1 MPSNH
6 NMQSNHNLQKQP
18 AKRASKTYEMATQI
32 ISKGNNKPQRESIGK
47 SGRLSSTLKNILNP
61 NNSIVNER
69 NQQKFGHPSQSQP
82 ESQNINNLDDLKRA
96 RKSQKPKR
104 TSSKF

>member
-69 NQQKFGHPSQSQP
+69 NQQKFGIPSQSQP

>member
-32 ISKGNNKPQRESIGK
+32 ISKGNKPQRESIGK
-47 SGRLSSTLKNILNP
+47 AAASVASGTWSWDHIQLNT
-61 NNSIVNER
+61 
-69 NQQKFGHPSQSQP
+69 QKM
-82 ESQNINNLDDLKRA
+82 QN
-96 RKSQKPKR
+96 
-104 TSSKF
+104 

>member
-1 MPSNH
+1 MQSNH
-6 NMQSNHNLQKQP
+6 NMPSNHNLQKQP

-69 NQQKFGHPSQSQP
+69 NQQKFGNPSQP

>member
-32 ISKGNNKPQRESIGK
+32 ISKGNKPQRESIGK

-69 NQQKFGHPSQSQP
+69 NQQKF

>member
-1 MPSNH
+1 MQSNH
-6 NMQSNHNLQKQP
+6 NMPSNHNLQKQP

-69 NQQKFGHPSQSQP
+69 NQQKFGNPSQSQP
-82 ESQNINNLDDLKRA
+82 ESQNMNNLDDLKRA